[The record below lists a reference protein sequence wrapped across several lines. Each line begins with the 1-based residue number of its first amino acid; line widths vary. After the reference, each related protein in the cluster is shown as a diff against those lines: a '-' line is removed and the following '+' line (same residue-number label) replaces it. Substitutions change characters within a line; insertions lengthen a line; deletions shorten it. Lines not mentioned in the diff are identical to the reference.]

1 NTLLHEDSNGVLIKT
16 LTVWFKNNLLS
27 RETAK
32 ELFIHRNTLDYRL
45 KRISEI
51 TKLDLLTIE
60 SKVLLYVALQLK
72 N

>member
-1 NTLLHEDSNGVLIKT
+1 M
-16 LTVWFKNNLLS
+16 LLS